1 MNQNLNLKPLRN
13 SSHYQDLN
21 ICPSCNLLK
30 SIYSFIDPVH
40 FTCNVIC
47 NDCMNSCLN
56 SLASKYNLKNLA
68 KSDSSSSTSRS
79 RQKVSDSK
87 AKQSNHS
94 NQVIVPQSSW
104 SVVSSQK
111 ATKMKNVCKA
121 KLIHHRLYRIVS
133 LSHLPLKSA
142 SV

>member
-1 MNQNLNLKPLRN
+1 MNQNWNLKPLRN

-30 SIYSFIDPVH
+30 SMYSFIDPVH
-40 FTCNVIC
+40 FTCNAIC

-104 SVVSSQK
+104 SVVTPQK
-111 ATKMKNVCKA
+111 AQKLKNVYNA
-121 KLIHHRLYRIVS
+121 KLVFHRFYSSVSPSS
-133 LSHLPLKSA
+133 LSK
-142 SV
+142 